1 MNISKNSMAIIILCS
16 YLCVGDDVK
25 PFEPN
30 EYTKFADKLL
40 ANNLQPYDILS
51 FSSNDFSYK
60 FNYNSEEIKRIQR
73 LIDRSASLA
82 FEIEKYINMGINII
96 TRADAKYPKKLK
108 DTLGKSC
115 PPLFYF
121 AGDIELADKKLIGF
135 VGSRSVEEAD
145 ELFTQKIVSTITSN
159 GYSVVSGGAKGVD
172 SISGKSAIENGY
184 SCVEY
189 ISDSLVKKIR
199 AKENIDA
206 IQKKQLL
213 ILSVTKPDAGFNAG
227 IAMMRNRFIYAQSEG
242 TVVVKADYN
251 KGGTW
256 NGAIDNLKHPLCP
269 TFCWKNDS
277 YKGNMGIIENGA
289 IAIDENW
296 DGNVIK
302 HEIKKA
308 EEPIQLSLFGE

>member
-1 MNISKNSMAIIILCS
+1 MRISKNSMAIIILCS
-16 YLCVGDDVK
+16 HLCVGDDIK

-30 EYTKFADKLL
+30 EWTKFADKLL
-40 ANNLQPYDILS
+40 ANNLQPHDILS

-73 LIDRSASLA
+73 LIDRSASLT
-82 FEIEKYINMGINII
+82 FEIEKYSNMGINII

-108 DTLGKSC
+108 DTLGKRC

-121 AGDIELADKKLIGF
+121 AGDIELVDKKLIGF
-135 VGSRSVEEAD
+135 VGSRSVEEID

-172 SISGKSAIENGY
+172 SISSKHAIENGY

-189 ISDSLVKKIR
+189 ISDSLIKKIR
-199 AKENIDA
+199 SKGNINA
-206 IQKKQLL
+206 IQKNQLL

-227 IAMMRNRFIYAQSEG
+227 IAMMRNRFIYAQSDG

-256 NGAIDNLKHPLCP
+256 NGAIDNLKHQYCP
-269 TFCWKNDS
+269 GFCWENNS
-277 YKGNMGIIENGA
+277 YKGNMELIKNGA

-302 HEIKKA
+302 HGIKKA
-308 EEPIQLSLFGE
+308 EEPIQLSLFE

>member
-30 EYTKFADKLL
+30 EWTKFADKLL

-51 FSSNDFSYK
+51 FSSDDFSYI
-60 FNYNSEEIKRIQR
+60 FDYNSEEIKRIQR
-73 LIDRSASLA
+73 LIDRSASLI
-82 FEIEKYINMGINII
+82 FEIEKYRNMGIDII

-108 DTLGKSC
+108 NQLGKSC

-121 AGDIELADKKLIGF
+121 AGNIELVDKKMIGF
-135 VGSRSVEEAD
+135 VGSRSVEKDD

-159 GYSVVSGGAKGVD
+159 GYSVVSGGAKGID
-172 SISGKSAIENGY
+172 SFSSKSAIDSGY
-184 SCVEY
+184 FCVEY

-199 AKENIDA
+199 SKENINA

-242 TVVVKADYN
+242 TVVVKADYK

-256 NGAIDNLKHPLCP
+256 NGALDNIKHQFCP
-269 TFCWKNDS
+269 TFCWKNDK
-277 YKGNMGIIENGA
+277 YKGNMEIINNGA
-289 IAIDENW
+289 VAIDENW
-296 DGNVIK
+296 DGNVINQGINK
-302 HEIKKA
+302 S
-308 EEPIQLSLFGE
+308 EEPIQLSLFK